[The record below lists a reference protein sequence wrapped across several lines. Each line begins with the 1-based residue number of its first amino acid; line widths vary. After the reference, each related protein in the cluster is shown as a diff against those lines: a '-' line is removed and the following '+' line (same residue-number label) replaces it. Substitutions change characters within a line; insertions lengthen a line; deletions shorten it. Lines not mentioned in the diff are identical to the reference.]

1 MSSHPEHDPSEHRID
16 GVQITSLV
24 LSIYVLLSLSV
35 QTLVPLS
42 DETVDLLNDIDFV
55 VCLFFLYDF
64 IVRFRAAKSKL
75 EFMRW
80 GWIDLISSI
89 PVLPFAGWARMVRV
103 IRILRILRA
112 LRSTKILVQY
122 FYQNRAKSALT
133 SAFIIGVVLTIF
145 SAIAVLNFE
154 NAPNSNIKTAGDAL
168 WWAAATV
175 TTVGPADVYP
185 VTAEGRTVAV
195 MLMTA
200 GVILFAILTGYIAS
214 MFNSVGQKKEESEIL
229 VLTQEIRLLRQ
240 KIEDMESKDANF
252 RRASVAEDGKSPASS
267 DGVLPGFS
275 SNAN

>member
-1 MSSHPEHDPSEHRID
+1 MSSDNEHADHPID

-24 LSIYVLLSLSV
+24 LSIYVLLSLSA
-35 QTLVPLS
+35 QTLCTLS
-42 DETVDLLNDIDFV
+42 DETVALLNDIDFV

-89 PVLPFAGWARMVRV
+89 PVLPFSGWARMVRV

-112 LRSTKILVQY
+112 LRSTKILVSY
-122 FYQNRAKSALT
+122 LYQNRAKGVMT

-145 SAIAVLNFE
+145 SAIAILNFE

-168 WWAAATV
+168 WWSAATV

-185 VTAEGRTVAV
+185 VTPEGRTIAV
-195 MLMTA
+195 LLMTA
-200 GVILFAILTGYIAS
+200 GVCLFAILTAYITS
-214 MFNSVGQKKEESEIL
+214 IFNAVEQKKEENEIQIL
-229 VLTQEIRLLRQ
+229 IDEVRLLRR
-240 KIEDMESKDANF
+240 KIEDMESSDTRHRFVNKE
-252 RRASVAEDGKSPASS
+252 ASLNSTDGLIPGLTS
-267 DGVLPGFS
+267 DS
-275 SNAN
+275 R